1 MASHQ
6 RIAQDVT
13 AVVTACGQG
22 TGLVE
27 SVESVLGQS
36 VRPVRIIVVDDG
48 SADRADLDAA
58 LHAPKTPE
66 SHAGG
71 DADCVTIV
79 RLDHVRL
86 DHNSGVS
93 AARNA
98 GIALA
103 NTPYICVLDGG
114 DRLLPHFVERT
125 LPVLHDDPNVVAA
138 SGWLKCFG
146 VLNGV
151 VRPVGGTLADF
162 LPRDCC
168 PSACLLRRGLWERRG
183 GYDESMREGF
193 EDWEFHIGLLEAGGP
208 DARIE
213 VVDEPLVN
221 LRTLPGQSGTT
232 YMQRRSRALGRI
244 ISRHR
249 ESYAAHVESTVLALD
264 SLAGDRLR
272 MWEDAVQVH
281 PELLQ
286 HSMRTRSFMDHP
298 TFGDGGVEAAV
309 RINRARCSAP
319 FYPAE

>member
-13 AVVTACGQG
+13 AVITACGQG
-22 TGLVE
+22 TGLIE

-36 VRPVRIIVVDDG
+36 LRPVRIIVVDDG

-66 SHAGG
+66 SHAGD

-114 DRLLPHFVERT
+114 DHLLPHFVERT

-146 VLNGV
+146 ALNGV
-151 VRPVGGTLADF
+151 ARPTGGTLADF
-162 LPRDCC
+162 LPRNCC
-168 PSACLLRRGLWERRG
+168 PSACLLRRELWERLG

-221 LRTLPGQSGTT
+221 CLTAAGASGAKA
-232 YMQRRSRALGRI
+232 MERRRHALAHI
-244 ISRHR
+244 IDRHR
-249 ESYAAHVESTVLALD
+249 ESYAEHLESTVLALD
-264 SLAGDRLR
+264 ALAGDRLR

-286 HSMRTRSFMDHP
+286 HSMRTRVFMDHP
-298 TFGDGGVEAAV
+298 TFGDGGMEAAV